1 MNTEAFGGTV
11 IAVFLVFCRIG
22 SCLMLMPGFSSS
34 RVPVQVRLF
43 LAVAVTLAIA
53 PLIVAKP
60 WSVQGDARASALFL
74 AIGVEITLGLFIGLV
89 GRIFFAALQF
99 SAVAIASFAGLGGLS
114 GTPAIDN
121 EPMPA
126 LSTLVVTMATVLIF
140 VTDQHLEVIRALVSS
155 YSVIPMGQMTD
166 SVVSLQRLERALIE
180 SFVLGLQISAPFVIY
195 SLAVNMLFGLA
206 NKMNPQIPV
215 YFISLPF
222 VIAGGLLLAFWT
234 FHEAL
239 PLFMDA
245 FGTWLKRG

>member
-1 MNTEAFGGTV
+1 MNAAAFDGTV

-22 SCLMLMPGFSSS
+22 SCLMLMPGFSSA
-34 RVPVQVRLF
+34 RVPMQVRLF
-43 LAVAVTLAIA
+43 LAAAVTLAIA

-60 WSVQGDARASALFL
+60 WELQGDRGAPALFV
-74 AIGVEITLGLFIGLV
+74 AIGAEVTLGLFIGLV
-89 GRIFFAALQF
+89 GRVFFAALQF
-99 SAVAIASFAGLGGLS
+99 AAVAMANFAGVGGLA
-114 GTPAIDN
+114 GTQTVEN

-126 LSTLVVTMATVLIF
+126 ISSLVVTMATVLIF

-155 YSVIPMGQMTD
+155 YSIIPMGKMAD
-166 SVVSLQRLERALIE
+166 NVVSLQRLERALIE
-180 SFVLGLQISAPFVIY
+180 SFVLALQISAPFVIY

-206 NKMNPQIPV
+206 NKMTPQIPV

-222 VIAGGLLLAFWT
+222 VIAGGLLLSYWT
-234 FHEAL
+234 LHEAI